1 MHAQFPGTNAS
12 LAESNAFKQR
22 LSIYA
27 HLIFHLQKGVLLN
40 DNLKLNCI
48 NFPLIAYLILNELT
62 GTSLPYLHVEL
73 ISTAKILAN
82 TKADG
87 VKGLSPACYPFMQV
101 LDTHHLHPKKGAD
114 ALALQRRAFMGFHS
128 VTAFGPTLTLGSW
141 LLVLCSL
148 KPCWRKAHGSC
159 QACQTHDT
167 WLPSAGVG
175 LCELMSHHSSLL
187 VSMASCWLWGWSS
200 L

>member
-1 MHAQFPGTNAS
+1 MHARFPGTNAS

-82 TKADG
+82 IKADG

-101 LDTHHLHPKKGAD
+101 LDTHHLHLKKGAD
-114 ALALQRRAFMGFHS
+114 ALALQRLVLSWVSIQSLLLAR
-128 VTAFGPTLTLGSW
+128 PW
-141 LLVLCSL
+141 LLALGPL
-148 KPCWRKAHGSC
+148 LIEA
-159 QACQTHDT
+159 
-167 WLPSAGVG
+167 L
-175 LCELMSHHSSLL
+175 LEESSWFMPGTPD
-187 VSMASCWLWGWSS
+187 S
-200 L
+200 